1 MGPRAEDIFSS
12 AERISMRALESPL
25 PCIASFTPLS
35 SKSILSSLV
44 GKSNKLN
51 NDLLKQHISK
61 ALEKVGQGRT
71 DKNGY
76 PIEIDFNELPMLVHM
91 R

>member
-1 MGPRAEDIFSS
+1 MPPKKKLRKSRITRKIQKSSFREKSFFLRFSNGTT
-12 AERISMRALESPL
+12 E
-25 PCIASFTPLS
+25 
-35 SKSILSSLV
+35 
-44 GKSNKLN
+44 
-51 NDLLKQHISK
+51 KQQNVA
-61 ALEKVGQGRT
+61 ALEKVGHGRK